1 MEHTVHIRIGRK
13 PVLGSKVLCLPKR
26 LLTFLFGDFTEVVFL
41 KPGSSVKS
49 VEIHEIPEGGRL

>member
-1 MEHTVHIRIGRK
+1 MGYTVHIRVGRK

-26 LLTFLFGDFTEVVFL
+26 LLTFLLGDFTEVVFL

-49 VEIHEIPEGGRL
+49 VEIHEIPERGKF